1 MSAAKRLQAA
11 IDKLTQLKAESG
23 YVEFNGWLAEPN
35 PGDTVRSH
43 LEPRDDLS
51 PITNDPLL
59 VTLHRTIDAQI
70 AVLADALN
78 AFRNPIELFR
88 GHEDRIYAAQLALA
102 DAILG
107 VSVAS
112 LSGEV
117 TA

>member
-1 MSAAKRLQAA
+1 MTPAERLQAA
-11 IDKLTQLKAESG
+11 IDKLERLKAESG

-59 VTLHRTIDAQI
+59 VTLHRTIDGQI
-70 AVLADALN
+70 GLLQYTLGMLIHDDVRAGQLDQV
-78 AFRNPIELFR
+78 
-88 GHEDRIYAAQLALA
+88 LALA

-107 VSVAS
+107 GA
-112 LSGEV
+112 E
-117 TA
+117 